1 MSSSTKKLN
10 LYLSFN
16 ILKNEIQKQ
25 LAIQKEFI
33 NLESHVKKE
42 LEELKIKNENQNQLL
57 KKLKSE

>member
-10 LYLSFN
+10 VYLSFN

-57 KKLKSE
+57 IKSE

>member
-10 LYLSFN
+10 VYLSFN

>member
-10 LYLSFN
+10 VYLSFN

-33 NLESHVKKE
+33 NLESYVKKE